1 MLHEDLADIHLYIF
15 HHSAFLAVAHT
26 LIESFV
32 ASRSAAGA
40 ATVAVECAQATEAS
54 KLALWKAIMVGLQPI
69 LLDRLQW
76 KLRVKVRGSCL
87 PLSLSK
93 ENVKHVEAIL
103 SIKKCLTDSAEQAA
117 CAEQASDPLFSNS
130 RLAINLLNCLAC

>member
-1 MLHEDLADIHLYIF
+1 MAAFSQLTTPWCYDSHHKCNMLHEDLADIHVYRF

-76 KLRVKVRGSCL
+76 KLRVKVRGSC
-87 PLSLSK
+87 PL
-93 ENVKHVEAIL
+93 
-103 SIKKCLTDSAEQAA
+103 CLCPRKT
-117 CAEQASDPLFSNS
+117 
-130 RLAINLLNCLAC
+130 

>member
-1 MLHEDLADIHLYIF
+1 MAAFSQLTTPWCYDSHHKYNMLHEDLAVIHVYRF

-76 KLRVKVRGSCL
+76 KLRVKVRGSC
-87 PLSLSK
+87 PL
-93 ENVKHVEAIL
+93 
-103 SIKKCLTDSAEQAA
+103 CLCPRKT
-117 CAEQASDPLFSNS
+117 
-130 RLAINLLNCLAC
+130 